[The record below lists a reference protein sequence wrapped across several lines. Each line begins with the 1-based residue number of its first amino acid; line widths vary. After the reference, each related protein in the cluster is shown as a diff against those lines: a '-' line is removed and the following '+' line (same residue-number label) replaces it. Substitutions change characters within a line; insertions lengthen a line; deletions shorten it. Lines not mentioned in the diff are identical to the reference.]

1 MICTRRL
8 RSAFTL
14 IELLVVIAII
24 AILIALLVPAVQK
37 VREAAA
43 RTTCTNNMKQISLAT
58 HGFNDAYR
66 RLPPTWGYNAS
77 NGNGYG
83 SLWYFI
89 LPFIEQTPLFNAA
102 GGGAGNSWT
111 QNTAGVPIYLCPSDP
126 TSFLSNPN
134 GGASYAFNVAVFKNS
149 SPGSGKQVADGNL
162 VTAMSDGTSNTVIFA
177 ERYRSCST
185 PSGGTTTPLWA
196 ANAWFNGGLGVWAV
210 GGFGWS
216 TFPNQGVI
224 NTSGYYPDLANNGY
238 PFQTAPYPAGCD
250 WRVTQGGH
258 TGTMIVGLGDGSA
271 RGVTTSLSV
280 ATWIMA
286 CNPSDGGVLGADW

>member
-1 MICTRRL
+1 MIRTRRL
-8 RSAFTL
+8 GSAFTL

-58 HGFNDAYR
+58 HGFNDAYK
-66 RLPPTWGYNAS
+66 RLPPPWGYNAS
-77 NGNGYG
+77 NSSGYG
-83 SLWYFI
+83 SLWFFI

-102 GGGAGNSWT
+102 GGGTGNSWT

-149 SPGSGKQVADGNL
+149 SPNSGKQVADGNL

-177 ERYRSCST
+177 ERYRNCST

-196 ANAWFNGGLGVWAV
+196 ANAWYNGGLGVWAV
-210 GGFGWS
+210 GGFGWGHL
-216 TFPNQGVI
+216 PHQGAI
-224 NTSGYYPDLANNGY
+224 NTRRHHADPPDYGY
-238 PFQTAPYPAGCD
+238 PVQDAPDSPDRAL
-250 WRVTQGGH
+250 R
-258 TGTMIVGLGDGSA
+258 
-271 RGVTTSLSV
+271 
-280 ATWIMA
+280 
-286 CNPSDGGVLGADW
+286 